1 MNESGDRKKKEN
13 KARGERKTESRG
25 GLAQGLRRS
34 SVSGY
39 WKVLFMAIFYLVFIS
54 AASGFDE
61 GICEIVCV
69 AVRFM
74 ELGHIIPS
82 IRPKSL
88 HFSFPFLSRT
98 MGF

>member
-1 MNESGDRKKKEN
+1 MGI
-13 KARGERKTESRG
+13 ERKRKTKQERREKQRVG
-25 GLAQGLRRS
+25 GDLLRDSDGPLSQVIGRYCLWLS
-34 SVSGY
+34 
-39 WKVLFMAIFYLVFIS
+39 FYLVFIS
-54 AASGFDE
+54 ATYGFDE

-69 AVRFM
+69 AVRYM